1 MGLSGLCVIHCIAT
15 TVFLGLVASVGGLLG
30 QPIFHQVG
38 LALAMVLG
46 AVALGR
52 GALDHGFL
60 LPAAVGVLGIV
71 LMAWGL
77 SLHES
82 GLEPATTIAGVSI
95 LALGH
100 RLNFLA
106 AE

>member
-1 MGLSGLCVIHCIAT
+1 MGLSGLCVVHCIAT
-15 TVFLGLVASVGGLLG
+15 TVLLGILASVGGFLG
-30 QPIFHQVG
+30 QPIFHEVG
-38 LALAMVLG
+38 LTLAMVLG

-52 GALDHGFL
+52 GALEHRFL
-60 LPAAVGVLGIV
+60 LPLGVGTLGLAIMAIALSRQETPIEPVL
-71 LMAWGL
+71 
-77 SLHES
+77 
-82 GLEPATTIAGVSI
+82 TIIGVSV